1 MVVFTISSL
10 VKKRIIE
17 LSFENSNRYVV
28 KGVIFHKIIGEEY
41 DTIWFDL
48 FDWL

>member
-1 MVVFTISSL
+1 MVFVTVPSL

-48 FDWL
+48 FDRL

>member
-10 VKKRIIE
+10 VKKGVHK

-28 KGVIFHKIIGEEY
+28 KGVTFHKIIGEEY
-41 DTIWFDL
+41 DSIWFDL
-48 FDWL
+48 FDRL